1 MISGWSKMTNFY
13 GSNKR
18 TSKNNWNHLMFCHTH
33 GKGNTSNNPNNT
45 SNSNITA
52 IAGNWIEAVGTI
64 LSAIGS
70 TPSTIFT
77 EQTLTDFNVIGN
89 ILQAGGSA
97 IEVESEDSLLDRV
110 GDELQAIGN
119 LTVVAGILNKNEQ
132 TSELLQTQGNLLQV
146 VGGGISLN
154 TQGRLTLLESIANTG
169 DIIQLIGNAIQV
181 FADSDTKEGVVMG
194 AVGAWIQAVGAV
206 ITALATD

>member
-1 MISGWSKMTNFY
+1 M
-13 GSNKR
+13 
-18 TSKNNWNHLMFCHTH
+18 
-33 GKGNTSNNPNNT
+33 
-45 SNSNITA
+45 
-52 IAGNWIEAVGTI
+52 
-64 LSAIGS
+64 
-70 TPSTIFT
+70 
-77 EQTLTDFNVIGN
+77 IGN

-110 GDELQAIGN
+110 GDELQAVGN

-132 TSELLQTQGNLLQV
+132 TSELLQTQGNLLQI

-169 DIIQLIGNAIQV
+169 DIIQLIGNVIQV
-181 FADSDTKEGVVMG
+181 FADTDTKEGVVMS